1 MKNVSARGLL
11 MKTTK
16 KPGAWLGLKR
26 TSNSEN
32 VFTIVAFDQR
42 GSYAKMLP
50 HGTSFDKAVAIKEDA
65 IDALS
70 PFASAFLLDPDY
82 GLGPAQRLHR
92 TCGLLVALEQTGYS
106 GDSTYRRTV
115 MHPDWSVAQI
125 KRMGASAVKLLVYYN
140 PYAGELAEEIEELS
154 RQVSEQC
161 LKHDIAYF
169 LEPMTYSIDADVA
182 KNSAAFAGMRPEMIR
197 ETARRL
203 GATGP
208 DVLKMEFPIDV
219 NIDDDQNNWLEACEA
234 VSSSAP
240 VPWVLLSAGV
250 DFPVFEQQVRVA
262 CQGGASGFLG
272 GRAIWK
278 ESVPMST
285 EERQHYLADLGVKRL
300 KKLIEISNSFA
311 RPWTDFYQPTPSE
324 EHWFANYNANNG

>member
-1 MKNVSARGLL
+1 

-16 KPGAWLGLKR
+16 NPGVWLGLKR
-26 TSNSEN
+26 TSNN
-32 VFTIVAFDQR
+32 QHTFTIVAFDQR

-50 HGTSFDKAVAIKEDA
+50 QGTSYDTAVAIKEDV

-70 PFASAFLLDPDY
+70 PLASAFLLAPDY

-92 TCGLLVALEQTGYS
+92 SCGLLMALEQTGYS
-106 GDSTYRRTV
+106 GDATYRRTE
-115 MHPDWSVAQI
+115 MYPDWSVAQI

-140 PYAGELAEEIEELS
+140 PNAGELAEEIEALS

-161 LKHDIAYF
+161 QAHDIAYF
-169 LEPMTYSIDADVA
+169 LEPVTYSIDLDVP
-182 KNSAAFAGMRPEMIR
+182 KSSVAFAQMRPEMIC

-208 DVLKMEFPIDV
+208 DVLKVEIPIDV
-219 NIDDDQNNWLEACEA
+219 NIDDDQAHWLKACEA
-234 VSSSAP
+234 VSAAAP

-250 DFPVFEQQVRVA
+250 DFPVFEQQVKIA
-262 CQGGASGFLG
+262 CQGGASGFLA

-278 ESVPMST
+278 ESIPMSVSD
-285 EERQHYLADLGVKRL
+285 RRDYLVDLGVKRL
-300 KKLIEISNSFA
+300 KRLTEISNAYA
-311 RPWTDFYQPTPSE
+311 RPWTAFYQATPARQ
-324 EHWFANYNANNG
+324 HWFADYR

>member
-1 MKNVSARGLL
+1 M

-16 KPGAWLGLKR
+16 NPGAWLGLKR
-26 TSNSEN
+26 TSNDHH

-42 GSYAKMLP
+42 GSYTQMLP
-50 HGTSFDKAVAIKEDA
+50 EGTSYETAVAIKEDV

-70 PFASAFLLDPDY
+70 PLASAILLDPDY
-82 GLGPAQRLHR
+82 GLSPAQRLHR
-92 TCGLLVALEQTGYS
+92 TCGLLMALEQTGYS
-106 GDSTYRRTV
+106 GDSTYRHTELY
-115 MHPDWSVAQI
+115 PDWSVAQI

-140 PYAGELAEEIEELS
+140 PNAGELAEEIEALS

-161 LKHDIAYF
+161 LAQDIAYF
-169 LEPMTYSIDADVA
+169 LEPVTYSTDRNVP
-182 KNSAAFAGMRPEMIR
+182 KSSMAFAQRRPELIC

-208 DVLKMEFPIDV
+208 DVLKLEFPIDG
-219 NIDDDQNNWLEACEA
+219 NFDDDQAHWLKACEA
-234 VSSSAP
+234 VSAAAP

-250 DFPVFEQQVRVA
+250 EFPVFEQQVKIA

-278 ESVPMST
+278 ESVPMS
-285 EERQHYLADLGVKRL
+285 ESDRRDYLANLGVKRL
-300 KKLIEISNSFA
+300 KKLIEISNAFA
-311 RPWTDFYQPTPSE
+311 RPWTDFYQATPARQ
-324 EHWFANYNANNG
+324 HWFADYR